1 MEQVKKSLK
10 AFRNVFLLSAFL
22 LCLSNAASAH
32 RVETFSTTG
41 CTPGAN
47 VTVDAVIVSAGGD
60 TWYAWQYKD
69 ATGIWKCFQ
78 ASNTINGVTFT
89 ATGFATTTGVA
100 NDAPLLTIFNAT
112 SALDNVLIRVLMRDN
127 ASPCGAPAGT
137 TYGGDD
143 QALNET
149 KYLRL
154 HIYTSVGDC
163 GGTTPGCIGNLIQ
176 TGTLGTQYYGGFE
189 NRIYSVANDNY
200 TDLNFASGAG
210 SSDYSSG
217 TGTGQYSVVNNP
229 YGVNSSFTRNI
240 APHSGNF
247 QMVVFGNTTAS
258 SRAWYKTVTVVPGS
272 SYTFSAWVARVNG
285 SDPNIALR
293 INNTEINSSNIAA
306 VAIGN
311 WVQVSATYV
320 VPAGTP
326 SITISIGDKNAAG
339 GANQYTID
347 DICFRLLGS
356 IGDIVF
362 NDDNKNGVKDNGEV
376 GIAGVSVSLLDANGK
391 IISSTVT
398 DALGSYLF
406 NGLSTSG
413 SGVAY
418 SVNFGLPAG
427 YQFTAKGTTLTTDN
441 NSDADIVTGKTGTIT
456 LTSAAPNVTYVDAG
470 AYYTAETKI
479 GDRVWNDLNKNGVQD
494 AGEPGIAGITVML
507 YKSDNTFVGATVTDN
522 NGNYSFSDLPAAS
535 YYLRVTPPAG
545 YVLSARNTT
554 GNSGTATDSDFTTTD
569 FKSSVFATTAT
580 TFNLDWDAGMYLSA
594 ARSVVGDRVWNDLN
608 GDNLQTAGE
617 PGVANV
623 TVQLYNKVTNTL
635 LQTTATDAFG
645 YYYFSGLGAGS
656 YYVKFTLPTGFTFV
670 TAKTGSDDNIDSDV
684 NGANGTGTT
693 AAFGLA
699 ENQIHLF
706 YDAGIKSTTA
716 NLTSLGD
723 FVWYDINKDG
733 LQTAGEPGMPGI
745 TVKLY
750 STANVLLQTTAT
762 DNSGFYKFTG
772 LTVGTQYIVGFSNV
786 PAGYAFTTAKAGADN
801 IDSDVQPTTGRTA
814 AVTATVQSAA
824 VTTVDAGIILA
835 PSVFPSK
842 GSIGDFVWND
852 INNNGVQDAG
862 EPGIGGVTVK
872 LYDGNT
878 TTVLATTTTDA
889 LGRYI
894 FTNLVA
900 GSYSV
905 EFSGYPAGYVFSTQG
920 AGTDKTKDSDP
931 ATGTGK
937 TTVFSLAA
945 GEINI
950 TVDAGL
956 RNPTTLS
963 AIGNQVWNDLN
974 GNGVFDAATE
984 SGISGVSVYLYDEN
998 QNLLANTVTDDG
1010 GFYLF
1015 TDLNAD
1021 TYSLGFGN
1029 IPAGFAATTRTAAA
1043 AADNDSDPNTV
1054 SFVTNQFTLAASITD
1069 LKWDLGLRSTT
1080 YGSIGDRVWNDLDRD
1095 GVQDNGEPGVPGIL
1109 VTLYNSA
1116 GTAIASTVTD
1126 GTGYYIFKN
1135 VIAGS
1140 YSVGFTTLPGK
1151 SGFTTKS
1158 SASGTAATDSDA
1170 DQTTGKT
1177 SVFVLAGGQNKT
1189 DIDAGLISLF
1199 ASIGDFVW
1207 RDANSDGLQTAGEK
1221 GYAGMTL
1228 TLYNAA
1234 TNTPVTSAVSDGK
1247 GFYFINNIPV
1257 AAAGSSFYV
1266 VFTGLLPN
1274 SLMTTKYKNGT
1285 TLATANNSDFGTVS
1299 GVIRTDAF
1307 TLLPGENNPNIDA
1320 GVIAPD
1326 DIVVAIRGLEL
1337 AATLNNN
1344 VTELKWYT
1352 DAEINNDHFQIERS
1366 IDGIN
1371 YTAVGTK
1378 AAAGFTTQRTDY
1390 TSNDPI
1396 GALASKAVIYYR
1408 IKSYGTDGDFLYS
1421 NVVTVRP
1428 GKSASIEIW
1437 PNPFAAELNIKV
1449 TSAVRSQAAVII
1461 TDSKGMTVKKSTIA
1475 LSAGANFINY
1485 TDLASLS
1492 KGAYTIRIV
1501 QDNETLVSQI
1511 VVKN

>member
-1 MEQVKKSLK
+1 MQQVKKSLK
-10 AFRNVFLLSAFL
+10 AFRNVLLLGTFL
-22 LCLSNAASAH
+22 LCLGKSASAH
-32 RVETFSTTG
+32 RVETFTTTG

-47 VTVDAVIVSAGGD
+47 VTVDAIVVAAGSG
-60 TWYAWQYKD
+60 TWYNWQYKD
-69 ATGIWKCFQ
+69 VTGVWKCFQ
-78 ASNTINGVTFT
+78 ATNTINGVTFT
-89 ATGFATTTGVA
+89 ASGFSASNVA

-112 SALDNVLIRVLMRDN
+112 SALDNVLIRVLLRDN

-143 QALNET
+143 LALNEV
-149 KYLRL
+149 KNLRL
-154 HIYTSVGDC
+154 HIYTAVGDC
-163 GGTTPGCIGNLIQ
+163 GGTTPGCIGNLLQ
-176 TGTLGTQYYGGFE
+176 TGTTDVLYYGGFE
-189 NRIYSVANDNY
+189 NKIYSVANDAY
-200 TDLNFASGAG
+200 TDLNFATGAG
-210 SSDYSSG
+210 SSDFGVG
-217 TGTGQYSVVNNP
+217 TTAGKYSVVNNP
-229 YGVNSSFTRNI
+229 YSVNTGFIQSM

-258 SRAWYKTVTVVPGS
+258 ARAWYKTVTVVPGS
-272 SYTFSAWVARVNG
+272 SYHFSAWVARVDAT
-285 SDPNIALR
+285 DPNIALR
-293 INNTEINSSNIAA
+293 INNTEINNVNLATVAA
-306 VAIGN
+306 GN
-311 WVQVSATYV
+311 WVQVSATYI
-320 VPAGTP
+320 VPAGTT
-326 SITISIGDKNAAG
+326 SITISIGDKNAAT
-339 GANQYTID
+339 GANNYSID

-356 IGDIVF
+356 IGDVVF
-362 NDDNKNGVKDNGEV
+362 NDVNKDGLKNNGEV

-391 IISSTVT
+391 VISSTLT
-398 DALGSYLF
+398 DAMGTYLF
-406 NGLSTSG
+406 NGLSTSA

-418 SVNFGLPAG
+418 TVAFGLPAG
-427 YQFTAKGTTLTTDN
+427 YQFTAKGTALATDN
-441 NSDADIVTGKTGTIT
+441 NSDADLVTGKTGTIT

-479 GDRVWNDLNKNGVQD
+479 GDRVWNDINKNGIQD
-494 AGEPGIAGITVML
+494 AGEPGIAGVTVML

-522 NGNYSFSDLPAAS
+522 NGNYGFSDLPAAS
-535 YYLRVTPPAG
+535 YYLKVFPPAG

-554 GNSGTATDSDFTTTD
+554 ANSGTATDSDFGITD
-569 FKSSVFATTAT
+569 FKSSTFTTTAT
-580 TFNLDWDAGMYLSA
+580 TYNLDWDAGMYLSA

-623 TVQLYNKVTNTL
+623 TVQLYNKATNTL
-635 LQTTATDAFG
+635 VQTTTTDAFG
-645 YYYFSGLGAGS
+645 YYYFSGLSAGA
-656 YYVKFTLPTGFTFV
+656 YYVKFTLPAGYAYVTG
-670 TAKTGSDDNIDSDV
+670 KTGGDDNVDSDV

-693 AAFGLA
+693 ATFNLLD
-699 ENQIHLF
+699 NQIHLY

-723 FVWYDINKDG
+723 FVWYDLNKDG

-745 TVKLY
+745 TVQLY
-750 STANVLLQTTAT
+750 SAANVLLQTTST
-762 DNSGFYKFTG
+762 DKSGFYKFTG
-772 LTVGTQYIVGFSNV
+772 LTVGTQYIVGFSNI
-786 PAGYAFTTAKAGADN
+786 PAGYTFTAAKTGTDN
-801 IDSDVQPTTGRTA
+801 TIDSDVQPTTGRTA
-814 AVTATVQSAA
+814 AVTATAQASAI
-824 VTTVDAGIILA
+824 TTVDAGIILA

-862 EPGIGGVTVK
+862 EPGIAGVTVK
-872 LYDGNT
+872 LYDGSTNA
-878 TTVLATTTTDA
+878 LIATTTTDA
-889 LGRYI
+889 LGKYI
-894 FTNLVA
+894 FTNLPA

-905 EFSGYPAGYVFSTQG
+905 EFSGYPSGYVFSTQG

-937 TTVFSLAA
+937 TPVFSLAA

-950 TVDAGL
+950 TIDAGL
-956 RNPTTLS
+956 RNATVLS

-998 QNLLANTVTDDG
+998 QNLLANTVTDENG
-1010 GFYLF
+1010 LYLF
-1015 TDLNAD
+1015 TDLKAD

-1043 AADNDSDPNTV
+1043 AADNDSDPNIV
-1054 SFVTNQFTLAASITD
+1054 SFVTNQFTLAAATTD
-1069 LKWDLGLRSTT
+1069 LKWDLGIKSTT

-1095 GVQDNGEPGVPGIL
+1095 GVQEAGEPGVPGIL

-1140 YSVGFTTLPGK
+1140 YSVGFSTLPGK

-1158 SASGTAATDSDA
+1158 SASGTTATDSDA
-1170 DQTTGKT
+1170 DQTTGMT
-1177 SVFVLAGGQNKT
+1177 AVFALAGGQNKT
-1189 DIDAGLISLF
+1189 DIDAGLITLF
-1199 ASIGDFVW
+1199 ASVGDYVW
-1207 RDANSDGLQTAGEK
+1207 RDLNSDGLQTAGEK
-1221 GYAGMTL
+1221 GYPGMTL
-1228 TLYNAA
+1228 TLYTAA
-1234 TNTPVTSAVSDGK
+1234 GVAVTSAVSDGK

-1257 AAAGSSFYV
+1257 AAAGSSFYITL
-1266 VFTGLLPN
+1266 TGLLPN
-1274 SLMTTKYKNGT
+1274 NLMTTKYKNGT
-1285 TLATANNSDFGTVS
+1285 TLATANNNDFTTVS

-1307 TLLPGENNPNIDA
+1307 TLLPGENNPNVDA
-1320 GVIAPD
+1320 GIIAPD

-1337 AATLNNN
+1337 AATLSNN
-1344 VTELKWYT
+1344 VTDLKWYT
-1352 DAEINNDHFQIERS
+1352 DAEIGNDHFEIERS
-1366 IDGIN
+1366 IDGIS
-1371 YTAVGTK
+1371 YAAVGTK
-1378 AAAGFTTQRTDY
+1378 AAAGFTSVRTDY
-1390 TSNDPI
+1390 ASTDPI

-1408 IKSYGTDGDFLYS
+1408 IKSYGTDGAFIYS

-1437 PNPFAAELNIKV
+1437 PNPFAEQLNIKV
-1449 TSAVRSQAAVII
+1449 TSAARSQASVVI

-1485 TDLASLS
+1485 TDLAGLP
-1492 KGAYTIRIV
+1492 KGAYTVKIV
-1501 QDNETLVSQI
+1501 QNNETLISQI